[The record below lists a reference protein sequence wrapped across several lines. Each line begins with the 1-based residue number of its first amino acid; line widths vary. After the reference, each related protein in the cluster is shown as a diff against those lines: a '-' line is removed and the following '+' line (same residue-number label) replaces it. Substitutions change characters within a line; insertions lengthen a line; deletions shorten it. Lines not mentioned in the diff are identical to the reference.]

1 VKCFTHRKIKKII
14 KNLTRGEKVEEQKDY
29 RISFFKP
36 TTPFSKTNRNLVI
49 VLVLIWAIAVF
60 GFQIL
65 LRVMEKPTP
74 EKALVTFEKVWGNVK
89 AETAST
95 EEKIE
100 FANSVLMV
108 LGKSSLAW
116 KPEKR
121 AVLDNALSWVVYDLM
136 SGDSLRSTFIT
147 EVANI
152 EKQYSEL
159 TDLKD
164 VDYLNAKASI
174 IKRVAPMLNLKEYE
188 LKAQLLPLELRSAGL
203 EEFKPENKEKIHDIM
218 SLYLTH
224 NRSVL
229 TDTAFL
235 GFPFHYFYTAV
246 FLLVLFVVL
255 CWVYSFKIDS
265 LHRKMGNF
273 DKPSESNN

>member
-1 VKCFTHRKIKKII
+1 M
-14 KNLTRGEKVEEQKDY
+14 EEQKDY

-49 VLVLIWAIAVF
+49 TLVLIWAIAVF

-74 EKALVTFEKVWGNVK
+74 EKTLITFEKVWGNI
-89 AETAST
+89 ENGSAST

-108 LGKSSLAW
+108 LGKSTLAW

-121 AVLDNALSWVVYDLM
+121 AVLDNALSWAVYDLM

-147 EVANI
+147 EVADI
-152 EKQYSEL
+152 EKQYAEL
-159 TDLKD
+159 TDLQD
-164 VDYLNAKASI
+164 PNYLSAKVGI
-174 IKRVAPMLNLKEYE
+174 INKVAPILGLEVYS
-188 LKAQLLPLELRSAGL
+188 LKAKLLPLELRSADL
-203 EEFKPENKEKIHDIM
+203 EEFKTENKEKLPGIM

-224 NRSVL
+224 NQSVL
-229 TDTAFL
+229 TDTVFL
-235 GFPFHYFYTAV
+235 GFPFHYFYTAI

-255 CWVYSFKIDS
+255 CWIYSFKIDS
-265 LHRKMGNF
+265 LHRKMGTF
-273 DKPSESNN
+273 DKPKADNN

>member
-1 VKCFTHRKIKKII
+1 ME
-14 KNLTRGEKVEEQKDY
+14 EKKDY

-36 TTPFSKTNRNLVI
+36 TTPFSKTNRNLVLI
-49 VLVLIWAIAVF
+49 LVSIWAIAVF

-65 LRVMEKPTP
+65 LRVMEEPTP
-74 EKALVTFEKVWGNVK
+74 EAALITFEKVWGNVK

-95 EEKIE
+95 EEKVE

-108 LGKSSLAW
+108 LGKSTLAW

-121 AVLDNALSWVVYDLM
+121 AILDNALSWVVYDLM

-147 EVANI
+147 EVAGI
-152 EKQYSEL
+152 EKQYAEL

-164 VDYLNAKASI
+164 PKQQLPWNEAKASI
-174 IKRVAPMLNLKEYE
+174 IQRVAPMLGLEIYS
-188 LKAQLLPLELRSAGL
+188 LKAKLLPLELRAASL
-203 EEFKPENKEKIHDIM
+203 EEFKAENKEKLHGIM

-224 NRSVL
+224 NQSVL
-229 TDTAFL
+229 TDTVFL
-235 GFPFHYFYTAV
+235 GFPFHYFYTAI

-255 CWVYSFKIDS
+255 CWVYSYKIDK
-265 LHRKMGNF
+265 LHQKMGSF
-273 DKPSESNN
+273 DKPSTRND

>member
-1 VKCFTHRKIKKII
+1 M
-14 KNLTRGEKVEEQKDY
+14 EEQKDY

-49 VLVLIWAIAVF
+49 LLVSIWAVAVF

-65 LRVMEKPTP
+65 LRVMEEPTP
-74 EKALVTFEKVWGNVK
+74 EKALITFEKVWGNVK

-108 LGKSSLAW
+108 LGKSTLAW

-152 EKQYSEL
+152 EKQYAEL

-164 VDYLNAKASI
+164 PAQLRPLNEAKVSI
-174 IKRVAPMLNLKEYE
+174 IKRVAPLLGIDLRKTFKRDDKHEYSDFGF
-188 LKAQLLPLELRSAGL
+188 LRVRLIPLELRSAGL
-203 EEFKPENKEKIHDIM
+203 EEFKAENKEKLHGIM

-224 NRSVL
+224 NQSVL
-229 TDTAFL
+229 TDTVFL
-235 GFPFHYFYTAV
+235 GFPFHYFYTAI

-255 CWVYSFKIDS
+255 CWIYSFKIDS
-265 LHRKMGNF
+265 LHKKMGNF

>member
-1 VKCFTHRKIKKII
+1 M
-14 KNLTRGEKVEEQKDY
+14 EEQKDY

-36 TTPFSKTNRNLVI
+36 TTPFSRTNRNLVI
-49 VLVLIWAIAVF
+49 ILVLIWAICVF

-74 EKALVTFEKVWGNVK
+74 EKALITFEKVWGNVK

-147 EVANI
+147 EVANL

-159 TDLKD
+159 EDLKD
-164 VDYLNAKASI
+164 PNWINAKASVI
-174 IKRVAPMLNLKEYE
+174 NRVAPMLGLEAYSLQAK
-188 LKAQLLPLELRSAGL
+188 LLPLEIKSDGL
-203 EEFKPENKEKIHDIM
+203 EKFKPENKENIHGIM

-224 NRSVL
+224 NQSVL

-235 GFPFHYFYTAV
+235 GFPFHYFYTAI

-255 CWVYSFKIDS
+255 CWVYSFKIDR
-265 LHRKMGNF
+265 LHQKMGNF
-273 DKPSESNN
+273 DTPSTRND